1 MTKRKALLHI
11 GGSRLQLPSLQW
23 ARELGL
29 YVVLTDRNPEAPGA
43 VIADRFEV
51 MDGTDI
57 DSLLALAQEVAREY
71 DLVGAY
77 ASSDFGL
84 RAVAAIA
91 EALGRPGCSRLAVE
105 RALDKSV
112 AKDIWLREGVAT
124 PKGMIVKDHKSLFS
138 AVDEL
143 GLPVILKPTN
153 SSGSQGVRSVW
164 DVEDLQQAYMG
175 ARQFSDS
182 VLVEQLVSG
191 HHVDVNGLFVEG
203 EFLPCGTM
211 DRFFSEPPFHYP
223 IWGCQPSILTETQ
236 ERVVYALVERAAR
249 ALSIEVGPVKADV
262 VWTDSGP
269 VILELAPRFHGD
281 VSTAYV
287 TPLATGGSPVKAWIA
302 YLMEAVNPLQ
312 YLEQRAFQFAGWM
325 ALFPAVNGV
334 LKAISGLDRARAV
347 TGIRDVLMTVRPG
360 AHIKRHAD
368 NSTVCGFIWGVGHNQ
383 QGLFKS
389 LAEAQSFIQFVPQP

>member
-11 GGSRLQLPSLQW
+11 GGSRLQLPSLRW

-29 YVVLTDRNPEAPGA
+29 YVVLTDRNPEAPGVVTA
-43 VIADRFEV
+43 NRFEV
-51 MDGTDI
+51 IDGTDVN
-57 DSLLALAQEVAREY
+57 SLLALAHEVAREF

-112 AKDIWLREGVAT
+112 SKDIWRREGVAT
-124 PKGMIVKDHKSLFS
+124 PTGMVVKDHKSLFS

-164 DVEDLQQAYMG
+164 DAKDLEQAYT
-175 ARQFSDS
+175 AAKRFSDS

-203 EFLPCGTM
+203 EFLSCGTM
-211 DRFFSEPPFHYP
+211 DRFFSEPPYHYP
-223 IWGCQPSILTETQ
+223 IWGCEPSSLDIASEK
-236 ERVVYALVERAAR
+236 RVYELVERAAKI
-249 ALSIEVGPVKADV
+249 LGIDHGPVKADLI
-262 VWTDSGP
+262 WSDRGP
-269 VILELAPRFHGD
+269 VLIELAPRFHGD
-281 VSTAYV
+281 VSTSYV
-287 TPLATGGSPVKAWIA
+287 TLLARNTSPIKAWLA
-302 YLMEAVNPLQ
+302 FLAGDSRFEKHLPGPRRRYAGYMASFPPNTGTLRAVKGLSEA
-312 YLEQRAFQFAGWM
+312 
-325 ALFPAVNGV
+325 
-334 LKAISGLDRARAV
+334 KAIDGVSEIYLRAKLGHR
-347 TGIRDVLMTVRPG
+347 IQMHR
-360 AHIKRHAD
+360 D
-368 NSTVCGFIWGVGHNQ
+368 NSSLCGFIWATGSSREELHKTLVR
-383 QGLFKS
+383 
-389 LAEAQSFIQFVPQP
+389 AQSALLFETE